1 MGGALIPAGVLIYVA
16 LYSVVPMLPGLE
28 RLFGTAPGSTHLGIS
43 LPFLVLVLLS
53 PLVPRIRL
61 PVGLVMGGGL
71 LGVGLF
77 GVLAGLAPNLEI
89 WTLCR
94 ALQGAFAAAVPGLSL
109 ALLPKLYPGKHA
121 QMAGFWVAGNVLG
134 GGLGRGLGGLF
145 AEWWGERWAIVF
157 LALPVAI
164 VALAVLRARDY
175 LALPPPQYTLRAWPL
190 YTLGFALLF
199 INFFVANLLPYRL
212 EALGLSQAQIGGIF
226 FAYLAGIPGS
236 ALAGVLVK
244 RLGEVRAFR
253 LAFGVVSL
261 GLLAQLP
268 DLPLWILVGFVIMMA
283 GIFTAQ
289 AIAGGVSGR
298 GGSGVSGTYVAAFYL
313 GGTVAGLV
321 YPPFIGQSP
330 LWGLEVALGVSLLAV
345 LLAGRALR

>member
-1 MGGALIPAGVLIYVA
+1 MAWALLPSGALLYVA
-16 LYSVVPMLPGLE
+16 LYAVVPMLPGLE
-28 RLFGTAPGSTHLGIS
+28 RLFGTPPGSAHLGIS
-43 LPFLVLVLLS
+43 LPFVLLVLLS
-53 PLVPRIRL
+53 PLVPRLRL
-61 PVGLVMGGGL
+61 PAGMVMGGGL

-77 GVLAGLAPNLEI
+77 GVLAGLAPSLEI

-94 ALQGAFAAAVPGLSL
+94 TLQGAFAAAVPGLSL
-109 ALLPKLYPGKHA
+109 ALLPRLYPRKHA

-145 AEWWGERWAIVF
+145 AEWFGERWAMVL
-157 LALPVAI
+157 LALPVAVI
-164 VALAVLRARDY
+164 AWAVLRTRDR
-175 LALPPPQYTLRAWPL
+175 LALPAPQYTLRAWPL
-190 YTLGFALLF
+190 YTLGFILLF
-199 INFFVANLLPYRL
+199 LNFFVTNLLPYRL

-236 ALAGVLVK
+236 ALAGALVR

-253 LAFGVVSL
+253 LAFGLVTL

-268 DLPLWILVGFVIMMA
+268 DQPLWILVGFVAMMA

-289 AIAGGVSGR
+289 AIAGGASGR